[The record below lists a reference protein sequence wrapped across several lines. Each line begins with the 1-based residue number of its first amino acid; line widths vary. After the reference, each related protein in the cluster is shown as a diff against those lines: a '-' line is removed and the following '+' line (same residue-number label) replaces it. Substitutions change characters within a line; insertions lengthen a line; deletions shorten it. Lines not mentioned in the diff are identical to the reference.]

1 MCLIAIAHGAPTK
14 FPLVIAANRDE
25 VYLRPTRPA
34 QVWEDDPRVL
44 GGRDLR
50 AGGSWLALR
59 QGGRFAAITN
69 VRGAGREGGPSRGG
83 LVADFVRGDASPLE
97 FARSVRGE
105 EYAGFHLIVGDGEI
119 VHVSNAGV
127 IGTIEGIFAISNAPA
142 GTRWEK
148 TSVARE
154 FLRSATEFHSSAEDL
169 ADDLLLFLSTPRGGA
184 IEHEV
189 FVTSPEYGT
198 RSSTVIVCDEFGDVL
213 FVEQNFGPG
222 GGRAGAPLRY
232 RLPFMT

>member
-1 MCLIAIAHGAPTK
+1 MCLIAIAHDASPK

-25 VYLRPTRPA
+25 FYARPTRPA
-34 QVWEDDPRVL
+34 AVWEEDERIV

-69 VRGAGREGGPSRGG
+69 VRGAGREGGPSRGT
-83 LVADFVRGDASPLE
+83 LVTEFVRGDETPME
-97 FARSVRGE
+97 YARSIRGR
-105 EYAGFHLIVGDGEI
+105 EYAGFHLIAGDGEV

-127 IGTIEGIFAISNAPA
+127 LGAIEGVFAISNAPA
-142 GTRWEK
+142 GSEWEK
-148 TSVARE
+148 VTVARD
-154 FLRSATEFHSSAEDL
+154 FLSEAILHEGEAEDL
-169 ADDLLLFLSTPRGGA
+169 ATSLLAFLSMPRGGP
-184 IEHEV
+184 IEREI

-198 RSSTVIVCDEFGDVL
+198 RSSTVILCDAFGDFL
-213 FVEQNFGPG
+213 LVEQNYAAG
-222 GGRAGAPLRY
+222 GAPDGAPRKY